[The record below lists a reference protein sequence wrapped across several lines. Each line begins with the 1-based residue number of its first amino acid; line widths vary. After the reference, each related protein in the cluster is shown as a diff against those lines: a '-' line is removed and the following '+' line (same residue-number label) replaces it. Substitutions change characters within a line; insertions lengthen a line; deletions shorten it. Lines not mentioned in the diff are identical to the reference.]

1 MEVISLALGA
11 AAPTAPFASLLTL
24 GAFSNEALGIG
35 ALVALS
41 VILLFIGLQRIIDAR
56 SNAMRDRFE
65 ALGVH
70 AAPDQQPAKKRGNRF
85 FGKRAGGRKRGSQD
99 AAMDFEP
106 TNRTFTQ
113 RMASELAQADLKIT
127 VGEFLSISGVL
138 AGVGALI
145 GLAAPLSTLLGR
157 ALLGLLLM
165 LAGIYG
171 PRIWVGRRRLAR
183 SRKFNEQL
191 PDMVNLMAGAL
202 RTGYAFMQAMELV
215 SREGP
220 EPSRQEFARVVQE
233 VGIGLSPEEALTHL
247 VDRMQS
253 EDLNLLVTAVNV
265 QREVGGNL
273 VEVLEVIATTIRER
287 IKLIGEVGVLTAQQQ
302 LSGYIIAG
310 LPVGLGLLLFIIS
323 PTYMLGMFTET
334 HWFGIALVGCSGVM
348 VLAGLFIIRRIVDI
362 KV

>member
-1 MEVISLALGA
+1 MVAISLALGA
-11 AAPTAPFASLLTL
+11 VASTAPFATPLIL
-24 GAFSNEALGIG
+24 GALSNQALGIG

-41 VILLFIGLQRIIDAR
+41 ITLLFVGLQRIIDSR
-56 SNAMRDRFE
+56 SNALRDRLNAAGTVLPPPE
-65 ALGVH
+65 APSQKGRRPLWGGGNKR
-70 AAPDQQPAKKRGNRF
+70 PKRG
-85 FGKRAGGRKRGSQD
+85 GQD
-99 AAMDFEP
+99 IDFEP
-106 TNRTFTQ
+106 SRSFTY

-145 GLAAPLSTLLGR
+145 GLAMPLSTLLGR
-157 ALLGLLLM
+157 AMLALLLM

-171 PRIWVGRRRLAR
+171 PRIWVSRRRQAR
-183 SRKFNEQL
+183 SRKFTEQL
-191 PDMVNLMAGAL
+191 PDMINLMAGAL
-202 RTGYAFMQAMELV
+202 RTGYAFMQSMELI

-247 VDRMQS
+247 VERMQS

-273 VEVLEVIATTIRER
+273 VEVLEVISLTIRER
-287 IKLIGEVGVLTAQQQ
+287 IKLVGEVGVLTAQQQ

-310 LPVGLGLLLFIIS
+310 LPVGLGLMLFIIS
-323 PTYMLGMFTET
+323 PTYMLGMFTDT
-334 HWFGIALVGCSGVM
+334 HWFGIAIVGCSGVM
-348 VLAGLFIIRRIVDI
+348 VLMGLFIIRRIVDI